1 MKKFGAVSGLVGTRS
16 SASRVRIVSLVSLFS
31 FVPFLNVA
39 LLDDPNKPPQMR
51 LNVKHIPDPYSKGNK
66 RGGPLTFIHKHS
78 RAQAFSIFRGHQLPQ
93 RHLKTS
99 SSILLAPKKVQ
110 EQFTSTRTT
119 SKLSTHGL
127 LEEKSPTAVSSG
139 RGKSAETASGSS
151 VASAAGSSKKSSNL
165 STRKEEQ
172 ATTTQSLRER
182 AERLEAMNDRKGKG
196 VERAAVDMTP
206 STSQSTISSS
216 TSTAGTSATKV
227 IDIVEER
234 LSKNPVARLRD
245 SESRPT
251 SSLAD
256 TASLTSDGSHVFSSA
271 VSAWDQSSIGSSQRH
286 STRPTEQRRGTIM
299 PRGSVASLEDQ
310 PVRTSHQEAFATL
323 DPPFIEYLRMHSQ
336 NYEGLDHESH
346 SRFKA
351 IKKLFNSQANKN
363 SPRAGAL
370 NAGSPVAVLEGHYT
384 PPWLTMAARSKQE
397 EQERVIKNL
406 NDSFRDVG
414 LLPSFKPNDRN
425 KSRTNKKG
433 KRGNETA
440 FDQIPD
446 DSLYMLLPMWP
457 GETDHANS
465 VYSDQEPDQDIPLEE
480 RQYLLVYYVPML
492 TKEKHEDK
500 KRSRHSQTSSANS
513 HHSDSSITK
522 ENKTNIAL
530 SAFNILARLV
540 SYRDIYG
547 SGIRI
552 PTNGL
557 SVTGPIMEAMHAI
570 PHIRFLADDL
580 SLIIGFCDKRERGV
594 EILPEGCEKLGLCLP
609 RTSPDPDSDAPLSSL
624 GRAAVEMAWLGALA
638 VMGFGNLTL

>member
-1 MKKFGAVSGLVGTRS
+1 
-16 SASRVRIVSLVSLFS
+16 
-31 FVPFLNVA
+31 
-39 LLDDPNKPPQMR
+39 MR
-51 LNVKHIPDPYSKGNK
+51 LNVKHILDPHSKGNK

-127 LEEKSPTAVSSG
+127 LEEKSPTIASSG
-139 RGKSAETASGSS
+139 RGKSAETVSGSS
-151 VASAAGSSKKSSNL
+151 VASATGSSTKVSSSSHSSRRDEQL
-165 STRKEEQ
+165 PSPRKTKEKMDW
-172 ATTTQSLRER
+172 TVSSS
-182 AERLEAMNDRKGKG
+182 DRKGKG
-196 VERAAVDMTP
+196 TDRSPIETTP
-206 STSQSTISSS
+206 STSQSTINGSTMSS
-216 TSTAGTSATKV
+216 GTVAHKV
-227 IDIVEER
+227 IDVMDER
-234 LSKNPVARLRD
+234 LSKNPVSRLRD
-245 SESRPT
+245 AESRPT
-251 SSLAD
+251 SSLAE
-256 TASLTSDGSHVFSSA
+256 TSSMTSDGSHVFSSA
-271 VSAWDQSSIGSSQRH
+271 LSNWDQSSIGSSQRH
-286 STRPTEQRRGTIM
+286 STRSSDARRVPPVT
-299 PRGSVASLEDQ
+299 RGSVASLDDQ
-310 PVRTSHQEAFATL
+310 PARTSHQEAFATL

-336 NYEGLDHESH
+336 NYDGLDHESH

-351 IKKLFNSQANKN
+351 LKKLFNSQATKN
-363 SPRAGAL
+363 APKLGTVA
-370 NAGSPVAVLEGHYT
+370 AGSPVAVLEGHYT

-414 LLPSFKPNDRN
+414 LLPSFKPNERN
-425 KSRTNKKG
+425 KARANKKS
-433 KRGNETA
+433 KRVNETV

-446 DSLYMLLPMWP
+446 ESLYMLLPMWP

-492 TKEKHEDK
+492 SKEKSEDK
-500 KRSRHSQTSSANS
+500 KRSRQSQTSSANS
-513 HHSDSSITK
+513 HHSDSSTTK
-522 ENKTNIAL
+522 ENKTNISL
-530 SAFNILARLV
+530 NAFNILARLV
-540 SYRDIYG
+540 SYKDIYG

-557 SVTGPIMEAMHAI
+557 SVTGPIMEAIRAI
-570 PHIRFLADDL
+570 PRIRFHVDDL

-609 RTSPDPDSDAPLSSL
+609 RTSPDPDLDAPLSSL

-638 VMGFGNLTL
+638 VSGFSKVAP